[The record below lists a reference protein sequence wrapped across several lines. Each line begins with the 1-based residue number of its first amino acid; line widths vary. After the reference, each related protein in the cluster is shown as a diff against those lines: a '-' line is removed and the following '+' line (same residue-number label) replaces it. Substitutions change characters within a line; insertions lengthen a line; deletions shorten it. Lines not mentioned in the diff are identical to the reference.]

1 MARLK
6 RVAPIGVAQHV
17 IQRGN
22 NRQVCFSD
30 EHDMKAYLSWLGE
43 LSKKYEVEIHAWV
56 LMTNHVHLLCT
67 PKAEMA
73 VSKMMQSLGRVY
85 VRYFNHKFGRSG
97 TLWEGRFKAC
107 LVDSE
112 SYLLE
117 VYRYIELNPV
127 RAKMVEDPGEYSW
140 SSYQCNALGRE
151 TALRTSHEVYARLGR
166 TQGDRLCA
174 YRDLF
179 KAHVSEK
186 LIEQLRRCT
195 NSGVPF
201 ASERFIKEIEEL
213 QLGRVSALV
222 PGRPRGE

>member
-6 RVAPIGVAQHV
+6 RVAPIGVPQHV

-30 EHDMKAYLSWLGE
+30 EQDMKAYLFWLKE
-43 LSKKYEVEIHAWV
+43 FSTKCKVEIHAWV

-67 PKAEMA
+67 PREDKA
-73 VSKMMQSLGRVY
+73 VNKMMQSLGRVY

-107 LVDSE
+107 LIDSE
-112 SYLLE
+112 NYPLE

-127 RAKMVEDPGEYSW
+127 RAGMVDDPAEYSW
-140 SSYQCNALGRE
+140 LSYQSNALGKQAELQTPHE
-151 TALRTSHEVYARLGR
+151 TYLKLGR
-166 TQGDRLCA
+166 NLESRLSA

-179 KAHVSEK
+179 KVLTSQDIVNE
-186 LIEQLRRCT
+186 LRRCT
-195 NSGVPF
+195 NSGVAF
-201 ASERFIKEIEEL
+201 ARERFIKEIECL
-213 QLGRVSALV
+213 QLGRVSSRAA
-222 PGRPRGE
+222 GRPKSR